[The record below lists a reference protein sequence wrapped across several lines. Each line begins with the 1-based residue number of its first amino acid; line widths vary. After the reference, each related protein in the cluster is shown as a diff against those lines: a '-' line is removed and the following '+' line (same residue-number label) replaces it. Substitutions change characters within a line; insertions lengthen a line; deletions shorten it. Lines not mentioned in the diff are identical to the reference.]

1 MPDDLRAREKTVTT
15 PRPPIADEPP
25 SGKGPAS
32 NPEGPKPR
40 HPNLRRPWPPGVSGN
55 PEGRRVERPDLREI
69 RELARTYTE
78 EALETLVRIMR
89 RGRSETARLAAACA
103 ILDRAY
109 GKPAVAIEH
118 SGPDGQTLFPSPA
131 ELRQLSDGQLERLRT
146 FLQEFSAEVEGNGGA
161 PR

>member
-1 MPDDLRAREKTVTT
+1 MPRG
-15 PRPPIADEPP
+15 RPF
-25 SGKGPAS
+25 
-32 NPEGPKPR
+32 
-40 HPNLRRPWPPGVSGN
+40 PPGVSGN
-55 PEGRRVERPDLREI
+55 PQGRPPELNAI
-69 RELARTYTE
+69 RDLARTYTE
-78 EALETLVRIMR
+78 EAIETLVRIMR
-89 RGRSETARLAAACA
+89 KGRTETVRLAAACA
-103 ILDRAY
+103 LLDRAY